1 VRALADLLYPEL
13 CVGCARR
20 AQGGL
25 CRPCAAA
32 IRRLGPGICRCCG
45 APVAVSVPR
54 CRECRPVPVAFDRA
68 CQAVVFGHVVR
79 SAIHRLKYRGERS
92 LAEALGALVVELV
105 RGPCGA
111 ELGLSAGARGP
122 FVATWVPT
130 TAGRLRDRGYDHGRL
145 LAESVARALGWPAA
159 PLLARVRDTPAQA
172 RLETQARRRNLEGAL
187 LAAAPMPPEVV
198 VIDDVY
204 TTGATASEAARAL
217 KAAGAQRVVVL
228 GLARAI
234 RRDPSL

>member
-1 VRALADLLYPEL
+1 M
-13 CVGCARR
+13 
-20 AQGGL
+20 
-25 CRPCAAA
+25 
-32 IRRLGPGICRCCG
+32 
-45 APVAVSVPR
+45 
-54 CRECRPVPVAFDRA
+54 PVAFDRA
-68 CQAVVFGHVVR
+68 CQAVVFGQVAR

-105 RGPCGA
+105 RGPCGM
-111 ELGLSAGARGP
+111 ELGLSPAAPRP

-145 LAESVARALGWPAA
+145 LAECVARALGWPAA

-172 RLETQARRRNLEGAL
+172 RLETHARRRNLEGAF
-187 LAAAPMPPEVV
+187 AAAGPLPPQVV

-217 KAAGAQRVVVL
+217 KAGGAERVVVL
-228 GLARAI
+228 GLARAV
-234 RRDPSL
+234 RPDPSL